1 MNISS
6 FKSFIILTKP
16 AEHPRLLLIQPILA
30 AVNELRTSEGM
41 AVNLMQWIV
50 ADNRLQIQGLLS

>member
-30 AVNELRTSEGM
+30 VNELRTSEGM
-41 AVNLMQWIV
+41 AVN
-50 ADNRLQIQGLLS
+50 